1 MLLLWRALQSPLIF
15 LYCLPCCI
23 IQCVV
28 IMISKSFTCN
38 FVHANHSLGSR
49 FSQTKWDSVVQ
60 WESVDIMFNN
70 AHTCINKDK
79 EYWFSW
85 SFFHQWYRKHDYI
98 GWKEKLFIRMKDI
111 LNKNFIRSWLKIK
124 QNINIPELESA
135 IQMHD
140 HSF

>member
-70 AHTCINKDK
+70 HIRCK
-79 EYWFSW
+79 EEF
-85 SFFHQWYRKHDYI
+85 
-98 GWKEKLFIRMKDI
+98 FIRTKDI
-111 LNKNFIRSWLKIK
+111 MNVNFIRSWLKIK
-124 QNINIPELESA
+124 QNINIPERESA
-135 IQMHD
+135 IQMYD
-140 HSF
+140 SFLYIFLLLYYYYNIKLDRLTTFFYKW